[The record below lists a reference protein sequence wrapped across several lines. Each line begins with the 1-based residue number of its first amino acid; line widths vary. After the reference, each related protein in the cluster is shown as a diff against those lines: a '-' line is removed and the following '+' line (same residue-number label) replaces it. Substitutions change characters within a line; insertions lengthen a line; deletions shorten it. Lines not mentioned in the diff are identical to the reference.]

1 MRRRTALA
9 LVFFASLASSE
20 RLLHAQAN
28 PAATAAAPALASLKA
43 EYLQEAKDVESKIRA
58 LAEAIPE
65 DKYGWRPAPGVRSV
79 AEVFQ
84 HISGGSYFL
93 TKFAGATSPSDV
105 PQGLEKLTA
114 KKDVLAWLDKSFAHL
129 HASLEAATPEMMAK
143 PVEFFGEQTTGRGI
157 YFKAYGHM
165 SEHLGQA
172 IAYARANGITPPWSK

>member
-1 MRRRTALA
+1 MRHRVALA
-9 LVFFASLASSE
+9 LAFLASLSTGAH
-20 RLLHAQAN
+20 LLQAQATATA
-28 PAATAAAPALASLKA
+28 PAAPPALAALKA

-93 TKFAGATSPSDV
+93 TKFAGATIPSDV

-114 KKDVLAWLDKSFAHL
+114 KKDVLTWLDKSFAHL

-143 PVEFFGEQTTGRGI
+143 PVEFFGEKTTGRGI

-172 IAYARANGITPPWSK
+172 IAYARANNITPPWSK